1 MHMHE
6 HVHTCIDCTA
16 NTHTQVCL
24 FLNSDFGS
32 VVCICLFCTVCSNLH
47 VILFLSST
55 FICLGRRLYSVGDHS
70 VGATGLEVFW
80 NEDFALEL
88 DSGVVVAQAFN
99 PNSQDMEVGSQ
110 SSRPA

>member
-1 MHMHE
+1 MG
-6 HVHTCIDCTA
+6 IYCTA
-16 NTHTQVCL
+16 NMHIQVCV

-32 VVCICLFCTVCSNLH
+32 IFCICLFCTVCSNLH
-47 VILFLSST
+47 VIIFLSTT
-55 FICLGRRLYSVGDHS
+55 FIFLGRRLHPVRDHS

-80 NEDFALEL
+80 NEYFTLEL

-99 PNSQDMEVGSQ
+99 PYTQNTEAGSQ